1 MKKRILFLCTHNS
14 SRSQMA
20 EAIINSLYSDRYQ
33 AYSAGTQPSTV
44 NPFTVKVMSEI
55 DIDLSSHRSKDV
67 KEFKGW
73 SFNFVVTVCNQAQ
86 VSCPFFS
93 GAVRFIHQ
101 GFTDPS
107 IAVGSYDDKIKIFR
121 RVREEIKNWIEATF
135 NEDNKE
141 YTE

>member
-44 NPFTVKVMSEI
+44 NPFTIKVMSEI
-55 DIDLSSHRSKDV
+55 GIDLSNHRSKDV
-67 KEFKGW
+67 KEFRGW
-73 SFNFVVTVCNQAQ
+73 SFNIVVTVCDQARE
-86 VSCPFFS
+86 SCPFFP
-93 GAVRFIHQ
+93 GAVSYIHQ

-107 IAVGSYDDKIKIFR
+107 AEKGSFEDKMKIFR
-121 RVREEIKNWIEATF
+121 QVRDEIKDWIEKTF
-135 NEDNKE
+135 NEKNE
-141 YTE
+141 E